1 MSRLNRFIRVGAVGL
16 VAGVIPVAAAAAA
29 TPNDTPGDQGAPI
42 GLTTPIGSV
51 AIDPGVACLPFEY
64 SLGPFGPLGPWGPYG
79 PLHDKQHP
87 GCFGGGPGFG
97 K

>member
-1 MSRLNRFIRVGAVGL
+1 MSRLNRMMGVGAIGL
-16 VAGVIPVAAAAAA
+16 LAAVAPVAAASAA
-29 TPNDTPGDQGAPI
+29 TPAPGQGGLTPPI
-42 GLTTPIGSV
+42 GVTTPIGSV
-51 AIDPGVACLPFEY
+51 QVDPAVACLPFEY

-87 GCFGGGPGFG
+87 ACFGGGPGFN